1 METILISEDDDMLR
15 DIWERA
21 LSKRGYKVA
30 TVTNGQ
36 EAIDWL
42 NNNPLPR
49 AIVTDF
55 NMPLRDGAAVID
67 EVDELDPDRRVTRV
81 VISANHNLQYDE
93 LTERIDLLLVKP
105 VRIRDI
111 ADFVERLVA
120 RA

>member
-21 LSKRGYKVA
+21 LTKRGYAVQ

-42 NNNPLPR
+42 HTNPLPR
-49 AIVTDF
+49 AVVTDF
-55 NMPLRDGAAVID
+55 NMPIKDGQAVIEMLD
-67 EVDELDPDRRVTRV
+67 EFDPKRQVVRVI
-81 VISANHNLQYDE
+81 ISANHNLQHAE
-93 LTERIDLLLVKP
+93 LNERIDLLLVKP